1 MGRRLISSLQYETW
15 VTPGAYFHLKTD
27 WFTIDEEIET
37 IIIDQSNVFSK
48 LLSIYPKGFFMY
60 LEQGPEGA
68 LYRTNYPLYLEE
80 GEGHYYVDWDF
91 KTAE

>member
-1 MGRRLISSLQYETW
+1 MGRRLISTLQYETH

-27 WFTIDEEIET
+27 WFNIDEEIET

-60 LEQGPEGA
+60 LEQSPEGA
-68 LYRTNYPLYLEE
+68 IYRTNYPLYLRE
-80 GEGHYYVDWDF
+80 GEDYYYVDWDLATV
-91 KTAE
+91 K